1 MADLSETFMFKR
13 LMKKIKKIIGYLGLS
28 LALGHTPYGQA
39 ITLEQINEAF
49 EAGRKESIQN
59 LEKLLQEVDC
69 SDKTSEAGKIIQNL
83 LKNRSYYSLLC
94 NHIEN

>member
-1 MADLSETFMFKR
+1 MADFIETFIFKKH
-13 LMKKIKKIIGYLGLS
+13 MKIITKIIGYLGLS

-39 ITLEQINEAF
+39 ITLTQINEAF

-69 SDKTSEAGKIIQNL
+69 SDKTSEG
-83 LKNRSYYSLLC
+83 RE
-94 NHIEN
+94 NHSKFARRPVVLFFTPELY